1 MQDWERRSKITT
13 PESVTIDF
21 QLAGPGTRFLALFI
35 DLWVVVTL
43 MTTVT
48 YVLLMLFSLFF
59 ATGVAS
65 EGDHLAAAIL
75 VSLII
80 LIEFL
85 IFFGY
90 WFALEAFGGGRTLG
104 KRALGIRAVM
114 RGGYPLTMSASLIRN
129 LVRIVDMI
137 PPPYFA
143 VGLISMALSKDYQRL
158 GDLAAGT
165 IVVRDRSYRAPA
177 SGFYFAGLTPAHV
190 LHWDTSA
197 VSNAELELIRR
208 FLARRTQLRPGARYS
223 TGIRLAQRFRQ
234 RISGADPN
242 LPPEVLLEGIVLE
255 RQVRSTRPIRAA

>member
-21 QLAGPGTRFLALFI
+21 QLAGPGTRFLALFM
-35 DLWVVVTL
+35 DLWIVMVL
-43 MTTVT
+43 MTGVA
-48 YVLLMLFSLFF
+48 YLLIMFFSLFF
-59 ATGVAS
+59 ASGLAS
-65 EGDHLAAAIL
+65 EGSELAGAVL

-80 LIEFL
+80 LTQFL

-90 WFALEAFGGGRTLG
+90 WFVLEAFQGGRTLG
-104 KRALGIRAVM
+104 KRALGIRTVM
-114 RGGYPLTMSASLIRN
+114 RGGYPLTLSAALIRN

-143 VGLISMALSKDYQRL
+143 VGLIAMSLSRDYQRL

-197 VSNAELELIRR
+197 VSSGELELIRR

-223 TGIRLAQRFRQ
+223 IGIRLAESFSRKVT
-234 RISGADPN
+234 GADPN

-255 RQVRSTRPIRAA
+255 RQVRSTRPTRAA

>member
-13 PESVTIDF
+13 PESVTLDF
-21 QLAGPGTRFLALFI
+21 QLAGPGTRFLALFL
-35 DLWVVVTL
+35 DLWIVMTL
-43 MTTVT
+43 MTAIT
-48 YVLLMLFSLFF
+48 YLLAMLISLVFATGLTSDTDELVGAILFSLII
-59 ATGVAS
+59 VAQ
-65 EGDHLAAAIL
+65 
-75 VSLII
+75 
-80 LIEFL
+80 FL

-90 WFALEAFGGGRTLG
+90 WFVLEAFQGGRTLG

-114 RGGYPLTMSASLIRN
+114 RGGYPLTLSAALIRN

-143 VGLISMALSKDYQRL
+143 VGLISMSLSRDYQRL

-177 SGFYFAGLTPAHV
+177 SGLYFAGLNPAHV

-197 VSNAELELIRR
+197 ISNADLELIRR

-223 TGIRLAQRFRQ
+223 IGIRVAGRFRQ
-234 RISGADPN
+234 KVAGADPN

-255 RQVRSTRPIRAA
+255 RQARSTRPTRAA